1 MLINKIK
8 VIGYKN
14 HEIILLNLINL
25 NTLIMFSN
33 LNIHFITTVN
43 SSKLNMY
50 PKMVNNNIV
59 MFSNINKY
67 LTATLNRIKMFSSL
81 NKYLTTIIN
90 NIITF
95 SNLNTYLITTVNSIV
110 MFSKLKMYL
119 KMENIIK
126 MINRINIIYMC
137 KHNQCIKQYIQ
148 IIEHQCILKIVK
160 HLFINQI
167 NK

>member
-33 LNIHFITTVN
+33 LNIQFITTVN
-43 SSKLNMY
+43 RIIIFSNLNTHPKMVNNNIIMFSNINRYLTTTLNRIIMFNKLNMY
-50 PKMVNNNIV
+50 PKMVN
-59 MFSNINKY
+59 
-67 LTATLNRIKMFSSL
+67 RIKMFNNL
-81 NKYLTTIIN
+81 NKYL
-90 NIITF
+90 
-95 SNLNTYLITTVNSIV
+95 
-110 MFSKLKMYL
+110 
-119 KMENIIK
+119 K
-126 MINRINIIYMC
+126 MINRIKIIYMY

>member
-90 NIITF
+90 NILMF
-95 SNLNTYLITTVNSIV
+95 SNLNTYNKIEKRIKT
-110 MFSKLKMYL
+110 FSNLKIYP

-126 MINRINIIYMC
+126 MVNRINIIYMY

>member
-1 MLINKIK
+1 
-8 VIGYKN
+8 
-14 HEIILLNLINL
+14 
-25 NTLIMFSN
+25 MFSN

-90 NIITF
+90 NILMF
-95 SNLNTYLITTVNSIV
+95 SNLNTYNKIEKRIKT
-110 MFSKLKMYL
+110 FSNLKIYP

-126 MINRINIIYMC
+126 MVNRINIIYMY

>member
-33 LNIHFITTVN
+33 FNIQFITPNNNIVMFSNLNIQFITTVN

-50 PKMVNNNIV
+50 PKMVNSIV
-59 MFSNINKY
+59 
-67 LTATLNRIKMFSSL
+67 MFSSL
-81 NKYLTTIIN
+81 NKYLTIIIN
-90 NIITF
+90 NIVTF
-95 SNLNTYLITTVNSIV
+95 N
-110 MFSKLKMYL
+110 KLKMYP
-119 KMENIIK
+119 KMVNIIK
-126 MINRINIIYMC
+126 MVNRIKMVNNLNIIYMY
-137 KHNQCIKQYIQ
+137 KHNQYIKQYIQ